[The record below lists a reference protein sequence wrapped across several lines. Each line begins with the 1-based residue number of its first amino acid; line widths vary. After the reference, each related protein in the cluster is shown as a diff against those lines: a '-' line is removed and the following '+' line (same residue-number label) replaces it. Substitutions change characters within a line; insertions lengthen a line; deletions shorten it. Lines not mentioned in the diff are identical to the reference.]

1 MHSGILLSV
10 ANFLEDLLLQF
21 VGNTDIVYFLMIF
34 IKIGALFG
42 VILTAASV
50 LVYVERK
57 VSAFM
62 QARLGPNR
70 VGPFGILQSV
80 ADMLKLLGKEDII
93 PAQVDRLVWGI
104 APMLLFVPAALV
116 YAVFPFDDGAIF
128 ADLNIGIFFV
138 IAVSAQSV
146 LPFLMGGFAS
156 QNKYSLI
163 GSMRIVAQM
172 LSYEIPMIFALLGVV
187 MLTGSLKMST
197 IVEAQSELWFICFQ
211 PLAFLIFV
219 ICATA
224 ETNRTPFDLVEG
236 ESEIIAGPFTEYSGM
251 RWALFFLAEYANL
264 LAASILAVTLFLG
277 GWHGPYLPG
286 IVWFWLKV
294 GAMIFLFM
302 WFRWTF
308 PRFRVDQML
317 SFGWKVLL
325 PAALCNILLTG
336 IGVYLYRCL
345 C

>member
-1 MHSGILLSV
+1 MHSGILMSV
-10 ANFLEDLLLQF
+10 ADWIENLLMAII
-21 VGNTDIVYFLMIF
+21 GNVDIVSF
-34 IKIGALFG
+34 IMLFVKIGGLFG
-42 VILTAASV
+42 VILTSAIV
-50 LVYVERK
+50 LVYMERK
-57 VSAFM
+57 ICGFM
-62 QARLGPNR
+62 QVRLGPNR
-70 VGPFGILQSV
+70 VGPRGTLQSV

-93 PAQVDRLVWGI
+93 PERVDKIVW
-104 APMLLFVPAALV
+104 ALSPMLLFVPAALV
-116 YAVFPFDDGAIF
+116 YSVFPFDDGAIF

-156 QNKYSLI
+156 NNKYSLI
-163 GSMRIVAQM
+163 GAMRTVAQM
-172 LSYEIPMIFALLGVV
+172 LSYEIPMVFALLGIV
-187 MLTGSLKMST
+187 MITGSMKMST
-197 IVEAQSELWFICFQ
+197 IVEAQSEVWFIVLQ
-211 PLAFLIFV
+211 PLAFIIFV

-236 ESEIIAGPFTEYSGM
+236 ESEIIGGPFTEYSGM

-264 LAASILAVTLFLG
+264 LAASILTTTLFLG

-286 IVWFWLKV
+286 MVWFWLKV
-294 GAMIFLFM
+294 FAMIFIFM

-325 PAALCNILLTG
+325 PVALVNVLLTG
-336 IGVYLYRCL
+336 IGVYVYRWL

>member
-1 MHSGILLSV
+1 MHSGILMSV
-10 ANFLEDLLLQF
+10 ADWIENLLMAVIGNVDVVSFIMLF
-21 VGNTDIVYFLMIF
+21 V
-34 IKIGALFG
+34 KIGGLFG
-42 VILTAASV
+42 VILTSAIV
-50 LVYVERK
+50 LVYMERK
-57 VSAFM
+57 ICGFM
-62 QARLGPNR
+62 QVRLGPNR
-70 VGPFGILQSV
+70 VGPRGTLQSV

-93 PAQVDRLVWGI
+93 PERVDKIVW
-104 APMLLFVPAALV
+104 ALSPMLLFVPAALV
-116 YAVFPFDDGAIF
+116 YSVFPFDDGAIF

-156 QNKYSLI
+156 NNKYSLI
-163 GSMRIVAQM
+163 GAMRTVAQM
-172 LSYEIPMIFALLGVV
+172 LSYEIPMVFALLGIV
-187 MLTGSLKMST
+187 MITGSMKMST
-197 IVEAQSELWFICFQ
+197 IVEAQSEVWFIVLQ
-211 PLAFLIFV
+211 PLAFIIFV

-236 ESEIIAGPFTEYSGM
+236 ESEIIGGPFTEYSGM

-264 LAASILAVTLFLG
+264 LAASILTTTLFLG

-286 IVWFWLKV
+286 MVWFWLKV
-294 GAMIFLFM
+294 FAMIFIFM

-325 PAALCNILLTG
+325 PVALVNVLLTG
-336 IGVYLYRCL
+336 IGVYVYRWL